1 MSTKKSILD
10 APKTMVFK
18 ALNKTKQVVT
28 TANGYALNTTEDLV
42 TEGIIIAE
50 QWQTV
55 GNKALKGG
63 LALAATNQ
71 DLVFDALTGVKKHM
85 VLSKKRFTKLIA

>member
-10 APKTMVFK
+10 APKKMVFK
-18 ALNKTKQVVT
+18 ALGKTRKVVL
-28 TANGYALNTTEDLV
+28 TANDYALNTTEDIV
-42 TEGIIIAE
+42 SEGITAAE

-63 LALAATNQ
+63 LALAAAQQ
-71 DLVFDALTGVKKHM
+71 DIVFEALTGVKKH
-85 VLSKKRFTKLIA
+85 VILSKKRFTRLIA